1 MKLFKC
7 VAVSPYKLPTP
18 TDVAD
23 SKMLT
28 LNLLLQ
34 IFHGTRIWQPER
46 CAPAGEPRV
55 GTREG

>member
-7 VAVSPYKLPTP
+7 VAVSPYKLSTP
-18 TDVAD
+18 TDAGD

-34 IFHGTRIWQPER
+34 IFHGTWIWQPER
-46 CAPAGEPRV
+46 CTPAGEPRV